1 MSIPNYICD
10 KHLIEFNSL
19 GTWCCGYTLE
29 FINDKPFDTNQKV
42 FLKIVALCDI
52 AEADISTNNIYFNNG
67 EHSKIQISTFDTFE
81 NEIIMQNELYEKT
94 MESPICP
101 KILDHFILNDYNEI
115 CSLFNLLMKA
125 ENNIIDKDIL
135 YDSIYKRKNIVEF
148 GVIVMEFLDGVD
160 GYKFFGKYITKEQI
174 FGKFFNAKLL
184 IEQLNDNLIS
194 EDLFV
199 FLQILYRDFQ
209 MFNLNYIHND
219 LHLGNIYISQN
230 KFCCN
235 KECKELHKLSH
246 IYKWRVYIIDFAET
260 ERIYTEYT
268 ESLTSQDKMEE
279 LKIRLAKLGEE
290 YKEIAMSMSMSHD
303 ILSKFP
309 YDWFYNFLYEDGKV
323 NTSIISKLYEYFN
336 IDKTHAIINSS

>member
-19 GTWCCGYTLE
+19 GTWSCGYTLE

-52 AEADISTNNIYFNNG
+52 AEADISTNDIYFNNG

-125 ENNIIDKDIL
+125 ENNAIDKEIL
-135 YDSIYKRKNIVEF
+135 FKSIKRKNFVEF

-160 GYKFFGKYITKEQI
+160 GYKFFGKYITQKSV

-199 FLQILYRDFQ
+199 FLQILYRKFQ
-209 MFNLNYIHND
+209 IFNLNYIHND

-230 KFCCN
+230 KFHCSP
-235 KECKELHKLSH
+235 EHKELHELSH
-246 IYKWRVYIIDFAET
+246 NYKWRVYIIDFAQVNKINFTET
-260 ERIYTEYT
+260 
-268 ESLTSQDKMEE
+268 SSSQDKMKQ
-279 LKIRLAKLGEE
+279 LKFTLTK
-290 YKEIAMSMSMSHD
+290 YDKKCKETIFYSIYRNIETSHF
-303 ILSKFP
+303 LFTF
-309 YDWFYNFLYEDGKV
+309 DWFYNFIYKDYE
-323 NTSIISKLYEYFN
+323 L
-336 IDKTHAIINSS
+336 NSSVILNLFYKMIKNH